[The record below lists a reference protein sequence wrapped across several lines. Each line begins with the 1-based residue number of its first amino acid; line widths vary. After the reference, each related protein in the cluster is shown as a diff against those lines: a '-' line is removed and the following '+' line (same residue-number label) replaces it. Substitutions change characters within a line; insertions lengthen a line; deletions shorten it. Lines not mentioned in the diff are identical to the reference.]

1 MGKKFASPIKYLNF
15 ALPSDTYEKFKDKA
29 YSEGFTIYLAMVELV
44 HRYID
49 DEDLEVK
56 K

>member
-1 MGKKFASPIKYLNF
+1 MGKKFASPIRYLNF
-15 ALPSDTYEKFKDKA
+15 ALPNDLYEKFKEKA

-44 HRYID
+44 KRYIE